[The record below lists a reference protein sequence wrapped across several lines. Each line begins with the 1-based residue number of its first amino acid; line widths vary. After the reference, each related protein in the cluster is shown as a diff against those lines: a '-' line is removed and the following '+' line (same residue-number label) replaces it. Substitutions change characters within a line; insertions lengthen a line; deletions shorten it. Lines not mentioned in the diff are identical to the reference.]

1 MTDFTSVHAYRLE
14 NGNPHPASS
23 DGKVFRPYIY
33 RDISEL
39 PEWLAERVAVAGL
52 NEPMTW
58 VDGALWYETDYG
70 QRRYRIVLTPE
81 DSVRWKKECDW

>member
-1 MTDFTSVHAYRLE
+1 MTGFTSVHAYRLKD
-14 NGNPHPASS
+14 GNPHPASS
-23 DGKVFRPYIY
+23 GEKVFRAYIY
-33 RDISEL
+33 HDISEL

-58 VDGALWYETDYG
+58 VDGVLWYETDYD

-81 DSVRWKKECDW
+81 DSVRWDKECDW